1 MPTLAAP
8 RMLAIGGGYTRPTI
22 RFRVSKMKLI
32 PPEIRAVIALAV
44 GMFCVQVDFF
54 ALSLA
59 LPRWP
64 STSMRQRRTCN
75 GCSVPT

>member
-1 MPTLAAP
+1 MRLTPA
-8 RMLAIGGGYTRPTI
+8 
-22 RFRVSKMKLI
+22 
-32 PPEIRAVIALAV
+32 EIRAVIALAV

-59 LPRWP
+59 LPQMAVDLNQTTP
-64 STSMRQRRTCN
+64 QICS